1 MPAPLT
7 SVERQQ
13 LVAFYDDVNDAPQWI
28 DASGRPSGDARAA
41 LSVLTG
47 AVADALEPADYA
59 ADALST
65 RAASLEAASAPDV
78 AAFDVGL
85 SASLLRCL
93 RHLHSGRVDPRS
105 IGFRMTAPADG
116 PDVVAVLRSALAN
129 HRVVEAAA
137 ELAPPLVLY
146 RSLRSALARY
156 RAIAVS
162 TPDPAFTVSDTV
174 KPGDRYADA
183 VTLRRLLVA
192 LGDLPST
199 APATDAA
206 DSYDASLVDGVKH
219 FQMRHG
225 LEPDGVI
232 GRTTHAELRVPLAR
246 RVRQIELALERLRWL
261 PRLSSDGFIG
271 VNVPM
276 FRLWAWDA
284 IPPNGAPSFGMN
296 VIVGRALNT
305 QTPVFVEEMRY
316 VIFRPYWNVPASIVR
331 GEMLPAFR
339 RDPNYFA
346 RHDLELVDGPGD
358 DARPVAVSEASVAQ
372 LQQGRLRVR
381 QRPGP
386 SNSLGLVKFVFPND
400 DNVYLHG
407 TPAPELFKRTRRD
420 FSHGC
425 VRVEDPVA
433 LAQWVLRGR
442 PEWTRDRIVTAMQAS
457 RPQRVDLPKPLQVIL
472 FYITAVVMPEDGTV
486 HFADDIY
493 GHDAKLDRA
502 LTQRER

>member
-13 LVAFYDDVNDAPQWI
+13 LVAFYDDVDDAPQWI

-47 AVADALEPADYA
+47 AAGDALEPADYA

-85 SASLLRCL
+85 SASLLRYL

-116 PDVVAVLRSALAN
+116 LDVVAVLRSALAN

-183 VTLRRLLVA
+183 ATLRRYLVA

-199 APATDAA
+199 ATATDAA
-206 DSYDASLVDGVKH
+206 DSYDPSLVDGVKH

-225 LEPDGVI
+225 LEVE
-232 GRTTHAELRVPLAR
+232 AEGHGHGPAARDRRAR
-246 RVRQIELALERLRWL
+246 RRQKSDSSGRREERGGTIRA
-261 PRLSSDGFIG
+261 R
-271 VNVPM
+271 
-276 FRLWAWDA
+276 A
-284 IPPNGAPSFGMN
+284 IQA
-296 VIVGRALNT
+296 RASC
-305 QTPVFVEEMRY
+305 
-316 VIFRPYWNVPASIVR
+316 A
-331 GEMLPAFR
+331 
-339 RDPNYFA
+339 
-346 RHDLELVDGPGD
+346 
-358 DARPVAVSEASVAQ
+358 ASV
-372 LQQGRLRVR
+372 
-381 QRPGP
+381 
-386 SNSLGLVKFVFPND
+386 
-400 DNVYLHG
+400 
-407 TPAPELFKRTRRD
+407 
-420 FSHGC
+420 
-425 VRVEDPVA
+425 
-433 LAQWVLRGR
+433 
-442 PEWTRDRIVTAMQAS
+442 
-457 RPQRVDLPKPLQVIL
+457 
-472 FYITAVVMPEDGTV
+472 TAVQRRSGVSCPLGECPF
-486 HFADDIY
+486 HARR
-493 GHDAKLDRA
+493 ACLDRVLVRWWIDDEVIRRRQPGVQWRKCLNA
-502 LTQRER
+502 CWIAGQQ